1 MVICSVEMYR
11 RSTDGLSASDL
22 TEFQST
28 CLNMASESFAEMFWQ
43 RRDGISPAA
52 GLQQTTCGASDSSI
66 SRVYFS
72 VTSQKEN
79 PCADLLLFCCYCF
92 HASPSHKPRQK
103 SRFQWMPPMF

>member
-28 CLNMASESFAEMFWQ
+28 CLNMASESFAEMFWK

-52 GLQQTTCGASDSSI
+52 GLQQTTSGASDSSI
-66 SRVYFS
+66 SRVYFL
-72 VTSQKEN
+72 VTFPDGESMRRF
-79 PCADLLLFCCYCF
+79 AFVLLLLLPCLAF
-92 HASPSHKPRQK
+92 AQAKPEITL
-103 SRFQWMPPMF
+103 